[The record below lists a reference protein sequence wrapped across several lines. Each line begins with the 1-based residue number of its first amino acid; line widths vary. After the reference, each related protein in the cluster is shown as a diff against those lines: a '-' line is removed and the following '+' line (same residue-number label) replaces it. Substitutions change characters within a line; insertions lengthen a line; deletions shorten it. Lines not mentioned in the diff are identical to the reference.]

1 MVSSRAAVARAPPS
15 MSQLAISPAPT
26 NTTPSSA
33 DCEDGGDAVCADG
46 SVAQTS
52 TGSTL
57 RMMRSMRAIRSLP
70 AKDVSFA
77 ARIGAAAQGRAAR
90 IDADRDDSGAHAVRT
105 EDVQFV
111 STRRQRVAHFRR
123 RAIFNLE
130 RARLAAVPVQRAVWV
145 Q

>member
-1 MVSSRAAVARAPPS
+1 

-33 DCEDGGDAVCADG
+33 DCEDGGDAVCADD

-52 TGSTL
+52 TSSTL
-57 RMMRSMRAIRSLP
+57 RMMRGMRAIRPLP

-77 ARIGAAAQGRAAR
+77 ARIGAAAQGSAGR
-90 IDADRDDSGAHAVRT
+90 IDADRDDSGAHAVRA
-105 EDVQFV
+105 EDVQLV
-111 STRRQRVAHFRR
+111 STRRQRVAHYRR
-123 RAIFNLE
+123 DAIFNLE
-130 RARLAAVPVQRAVWV
+130 RARLAVVTVERAVRV